1 MLPADLAR
9 PVGGSSVSRF
19 VVPLSVATRPGGH
32 RLTLNAPEHEV
43 RPEGVAE
50 SPLKKVSLDG
60 TLSAVDDEIMFRGK
74 VTGEFEQPCDRCL
87 EPAQQRVAQDV
98 VWLFT
103 PGAPPEPAKA
113 LDTADDD
120 EAESA
125 SFDGERMRYFSG
137 DEVNLAPEVWEELTL
152 AAPTKYYCRDDC
164 KGLCPSC
171 GKNWNEGACKCAQE
185 QDVNHSG
192 LAALKDMFPN
202 LPSKA
207 AEE

>member
-1 MLPADLAR
+1 M
-9 PVGGSSVSRF
+9 SRF

-32 RLTLNAPEHEV
+32 RLTLSAPEHEV

-50 SPLKKVSLDG
+50 SPLKQVTVAG
-60 TLSAVDDEIMFRGK
+60 TLSAVDDEIMFRGT

-87 EPAQQRVAQDV
+87 EPAHTRVTQDV

-103 PGAPPEPAKA
+103 PGTPPEPANP
-113 LDTADDD
+113 LNDADLDD
-120 EAESA
+120 EVDDAFES
-125 SFDGERMRYFSG
+125 ERVRYFAN
-137 DEVNLAPEVWEELTL
+137 DEVNLAPEIWEEMTL
-152 AAPTKYYCRDDC
+152 AAPAKYYCRDDC
-164 KGLCPSC
+164 KGLCPTC
-171 GKNWNEGACKCAQE
+171 GKNLNEGACKCAQE